1 MLYLSWLQ
9 RTLIGVTC
17 RKQDESALWRRAA
30 GGDGEAFGVLFDV
43 HRGRVYTAAFR
54 WAGMRSDAEDITASV
69 FLELWR
75 RRDAVRVVNGSV
87 LPWLLVT
94 TANVA
99 RNTARSRRRYSRFLE
114 RLPREP
120 DARAAEEVALDG
132 AQLIDPRLRAALS
145 RLPGQDAA
153 LLSMLAFEDF
163 TITDAAAAL
172 GVTVQAAKTRL
183 HRARARVRVLVAE
196 LDPALR
202 TLTPEGTP
210 R

>member
-1 MLYLSWLQ
+1 MYLSGLR
-9 RTLIGVTC
+9 RTLTGVTGSE
-17 RKQDESALWRRAA
+17 KDEAALWRRAA
-30 GGDGEAFGVLFDV
+30 EGDGGAFGALFDV
-43 HRGRVYTAAFR
+43 NRGRVYTAAFR
-54 WAGMRSDAEDITASV
+54 WAGVRSDAEDITASV

-75 RRDAVRVVNGSV
+75 RRDAVRVVDGSV

-99 RNTARSRRRYSRFLE
+99 RNTARSRRRYASFLQQ
-114 RLPREP
+114 LPRET

-132 AQLIDPRLRAALS
+132 ARLIDPELRAALA
-145 RLPGQDAA
+145 RLPEQDAA
-153 LLSMLAFEDF
+153 LLSMLAFEDM

-172 GVTVQAAKTRL
+172 GITVQAAKTRL
-183 HRARARVRVLVAE
+183 HRARGRVRPLLPD